1 MESFGAMGCGDW
13 SSFNAIYSSTTEE
26 ADFMVRL
33 LGNISLPNDVPNSS
47 NVKFSSTYWP
57 ASESDVNKAVVQEDS
72 SINSSD
78 DTSVDAD
85 VCYSF
90 SQGSSFSGEG
100 SSILCPLSQIYF
112 CNSNS
117 IISQPIVTRNDSSVC
132 ADYAMMECKNKMDSC
147 DHEIIRMNNILM
159 EEGRDFL
166 NQDVSSDCSMES
178 GENDMPEAFSRGMI
192 LQQGKDQ
199 HEINSLASEKSL
211 EDESDNLLESSK
223 KRPSTPLDVHKNK
236 RMINAKTNH
245 QKLHPYDSKIAE
257 GGHPMLCLQSSS
269 SYLSE
274 DDSNVFHESNAGV
287 LPIPASCSDSKGAI
301 TAFNLNGKTRA
312 SRGSATDHQSLYA
325 RKRREKINERLRI
338 LQKLIPN
345 GTKVDISTMLEEAVQ
360 YVKFLQLQIKL
371 LSSDDLW
378 MYAPIAYN
386 GKNLGLDMDATLKS

>member
-147 DHEIIRMNNILM
+147 DHEIIRINNILM

-257 GGHPMLCLQSSS
+257 GGHPVLCRQSSS

-274 DDSNVFHESNAGV
+274 DDSNVS
-287 LPIPASCSDSKGAI
+287 
-301 TAFNLNGKTRA
+301 FNLHGKTRA
-312 SRGSATDHQSLYA
+312 SRGSATDHHSLYA